1 VNRLDFTPEPPQP
14 YRSVDDRLHALEAE
28 LAALRE
34 HLVDCSRTLTMLCE
48 ANAIAA
54 RNLARCLA
62 RWQRAHRI
70 MNRLLRADVVPPQD
84 RSI

>member
-14 YRSVDDRLHALEAE
+14 YRSIDDRLDALEAE
-28 LAALRE
+28 LSAVRLQ
-34 HLVDCSRTLTMLCE
+34 LVDCSRTLTKLCE

-62 RWQRAHRI
+62 RWQRART
-70 MNRLLRADVVPPQD
+70 MNQLLRGGVMPPKGD
-84 RSI
+84 KN